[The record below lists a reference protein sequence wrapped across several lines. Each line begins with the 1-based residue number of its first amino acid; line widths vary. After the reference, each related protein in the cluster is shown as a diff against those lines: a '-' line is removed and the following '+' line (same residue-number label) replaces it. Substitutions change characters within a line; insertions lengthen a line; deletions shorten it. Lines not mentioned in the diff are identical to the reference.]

1 MVTMVKVV
9 VQDLQA
15 KKVTLVKLANKGL
28 WVFQD

>member
-1 MVTMVKVV
+1 MVTMVKLV

-15 KKVTLVKLANKGL
+15 KKVTLVKLANKDL